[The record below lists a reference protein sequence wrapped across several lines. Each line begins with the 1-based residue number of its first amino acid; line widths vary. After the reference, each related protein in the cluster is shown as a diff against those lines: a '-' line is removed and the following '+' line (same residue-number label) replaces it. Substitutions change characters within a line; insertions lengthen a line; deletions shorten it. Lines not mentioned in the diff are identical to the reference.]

1 MSIHLG
7 MVLKIL
13 RDEGPQSRA
22 ELARRCG
29 LSATTLTHLTAQL
42 LKDGCIA
49 ETDAPVLPSGSPA
62 PGRPPVSVRL
72 VPSAHYVAG
81 VHIGAEAVQVAIC
94 DLTAQL
100 VTSAAFDHAANDN
113 PLKLTHQTADV
124 LRNLARGKGISLG
137 SLVGIGM
144 GVPGP
149 VDQARRRNLLSI
161 NTGWRD
167 VAFADAMEAELN
179 IPTVVEHNVTAM
191 ALAEAH
197 YGIGQG
203 CPAVLY
209 VYLGTGLGAGLV
221 VDGMPFRPGGHGAVE
236 LGHIQIDPQGA
247 LCACGNRGCL
257 ETFVSERVLRERGA
271 GSAEPL
277 LAALARNPALH
288 DEVAGHFTTALA
300 NAVNLLTP
308 DLIVLGGHF
317 AEAPEAFYARLRCDL
332 PPRVLPHMRDVLRI
346 ERGGFGN
353 NAGAVGAAA
362 VALDHLF
369 YSGVSR

>member
-49 ETDAPVLPSGSPA
+49 ETEAPVLPSGSLA

-81 VHIGAEAVQVAIC
+81 VHVGAEVVQVAIC
-94 DLTAQL
+94 DLTAQ
-100 VTSAAFDHAANDN
+100 VITSATFDHAANDN
-113 PLKLTHQTADV
+113 PLKLTHQIADV
-124 LRNLARGKGISLG
+124 LRDLVRSKGISLG

-179 IPTVVEHNVTAM
+179 IPTVVEQNVTAM

-209 VYLGTGLGAGLV
+209 VYLRTGLGAGLV

-271 GSAEPL
+271 DGGEPL
-277 LAALARNPALH
+277 LAAVASDPVLH

-317 AEAPEAFYARLRCDL
+317 AEAPEAFYERLRCDL
-332 PPRVLPHMRDVLRI
+332 PPRVLPHMRNVLRI
-346 ERGGFGN
+346 ERGGFGD

>member
-49 ETDAPVLPSGSPA
+49 ETEAPVLPSGSLA

-81 VHIGAEAVQVAIC
+81 VHVGAEVVQVAIC
-94 DLTAQL
+94 DLTAQ
-100 VTSAAFDHAANDN
+100 VITSATFDHAANDN
-113 PLKLTHQTADV
+113 PLKLTHQIADV
-124 LRNLARGKGISLG
+124 LRDLVRSKGISLG

-179 IPTVVEHNVTAM
+179 IPTVVEQNVTAM

-209 VYLGTGLGAGLV
+209 VYLRTGLGAGLV

-271 GSAEPL
+271 DGGEPL
-277 LAALARNPALH
+277 LAAVARDRVLH

-317 AEAPEAFYARLRCDL
+317 AEAPEAFYERLRCDL
-332 PPRVLPHMRDVLRI
+332 PPRVLPHMRNVLRI
-346 ERGGFGN
+346 ERGGFGD

>member
-42 LKDGCIA
+42 
-49 ETDAPVLPSGSPA
+49 
-62 PGRPPVSVRL
+62 
-72 VPSAHYVAG
+72 
-81 VHIGAEAVQVAIC
+81 
-94 DLTAQL
+94 

-124 LRNLARGKGISLG
+124 LRNLVQAKGISLG

-149 VDQARRRNLLSI
+149 VDQVRRRNLLSI

-353 NAGAVGAAA
+353 NADAVGAAA